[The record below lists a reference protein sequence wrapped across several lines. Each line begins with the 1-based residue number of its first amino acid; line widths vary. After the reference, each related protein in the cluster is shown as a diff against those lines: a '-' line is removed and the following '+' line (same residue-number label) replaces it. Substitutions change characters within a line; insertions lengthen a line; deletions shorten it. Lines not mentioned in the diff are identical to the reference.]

1 MNCCTTLC
9 WKKCVKCFT
18 YSWNCYFVFKSFNY
32 YLPFANVY
40 YFLRGIILLNK
51 LSAPQSL
58 LHSCLPSTARY
69 KAVDGHKRQGGGC
82 GGQWGGQRKRTKQRK
97 WTKGQT
103 PPQKNNN
110 HEVIIMCLFSFKG
123 QSLGLLFSILLLF
136 CLSQG
141 ISDGTVLV

>member
-18 YSWNCYFVFKSFNY
+18 YSWNCYFVFKSYNY

-58 LHSCLPSTARY
+58 LHSCLPSTAPY
-69 KAVDGHKRQGGGC
+69 KAVDGHKRGGG
-82 GGQWGGQRKRTKQRK
+82 GGGGDKEKEQNKENEQRDRH
-97 WTKGQT
+97 
-103 PPQKNNN
+103 PPKKNNN
-110 HEVIIMCLFSFKG
+110 NQEVIIMCLFSFKG
-123 QSLGLLFSILLLF
+123 QSLRLLFSILLLF